1 MPKYCASKP
10 NKLNLNNILLITQL
24 LTTHGNT
31 ILTGDFNLCVEN
43 TYFEATLETYDL
55 SILITKPTC
64 YQSINPTCNDLILT
78 NKRNLFKLYSTFETG
93 LSDHHKLISTFL
105 KSGGFK
111 GKPKEKYIDHI
122 GNLTVKFIK
131 KIWNLG

>member
-24 LTTHGNT
+24 LTTYGNT

-93 LSDHHKLISTFL
+93 LSDHHKENL
-105 KSGGFK
+105 KK
-111 GKPKEKYIDHI
+111 NI
-122 GNLTVKFIK
+122 
-131 KIWNLG
+131 